1 MPEVFDFNHI
11 DPSIN
16 EETKEELKEM
26 YKYYHKL
33 WWCHKKTVERHKKIN
48 LVVNLV

>member
-1 MPEVFDFNHI
+1 MKNLFDFNHI
-11 DPSIN
+11 DPTID

-33 WWCHKKTVERHKKIN
+33 WPLES
-48 LVVNLV
+48 L